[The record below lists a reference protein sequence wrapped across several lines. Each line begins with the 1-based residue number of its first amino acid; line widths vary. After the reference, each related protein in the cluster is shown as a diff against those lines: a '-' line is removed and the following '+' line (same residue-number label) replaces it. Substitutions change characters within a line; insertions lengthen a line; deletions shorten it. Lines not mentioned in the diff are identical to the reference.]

1 MKLANLWFVKSQI
14 AEYYLTKRNHLQ
26 YDIKPILSILKSTS
40 KSLPPENLLREIET
54 NSNGFLYFCL
64 QFKIKLCL
72 VKFLLFSYVTMNGSG
87 YTDTTLKF
95 AESFGGNPPVN
106 LSHHFIMKI
115 RLIDEIR
122 LTWFLYKVSI
132 MKLDLWLA
140 ILIVRMLL
148 QCLG

>member
-1 MKLANLWFVKSQI
+1 MI
-14 AEYYLTKRNHLQ
+14 LT
-26 YDIKPILSILKSTS
+26 SIS
-40 KSLPPENLLREIET
+40 KSLNPENLLREIET

-72 VKFLLFSYVTMNGSG
+72 VKFLLFSYVTMNGSR

-106 LSHHFIMKI
+106 LSHHSIMKI

-132 MKLDLWLA
+132 IKLDLWLA
-140 ILIVRMLL
+140 GNQGTYSKDVIALFRIMLIKFNDKFEKNASF
-148 QCLG
+148 

>member
-1 MKLANLWFVKSQI
+1 MI
-14 AEYYLTKRNHLQ
+14 LT
-26 YDIKPILSILKSTS
+26 SIS
-40 KSLPPENLLREIET
+40 KSLNPENLLREIET

-132 MKLDLWLA
+132 MKLDLWLDGIQGTYCKDVIA
-140 ILIVRMLL
+140 LFRITPIKFNDKFEKNASF
-148 QCLG
+148 

>member
-1 MKLANLWFVKSQI
+1 MKL
-14 AEYYLTKRNHLQ
+14 
-26 YDIKPILSILKSTS
+26 ILSILTSIS
-40 KSLPPENLLREIET
+40 KSLSPENLLREIET

-140 ILIVRMLL
+140 TFKVLIVRMLL
-148 QCLG
+148 YCLG